1 MHQTEDMGGLRQ
13 GKACSGAWDSSV
25 EQYIQGIARKV
36 HLQCGKAVSVDD
48 LIALGYIGFLQ
59 ATESQSTGKFS
70 EWRRWAYRR
79 TYGAM
84 VDGLRR
90 WSEHGHCVS
99 LQRRDER
106 KGKTPNGWTLR
117 LQSQPPES
125 DGEEGDR
132 EARFGSSQE
141 LSPEED
147 TVQKRREARLH
158 HAYRLLSQEDR
169 VLLELYYHFEHS
181 MSEIGE
187 ILGCS
192 KGWVSRRHSAILD
205 RLRTGME
212 PESGRSNA
220 PGRQSFSS
228 CPFSGSDGVSESEA
242 SSAHVPNRGKS
253 ARRCSGVRGIS
264 TVGSPLA
271 LV

>member
-1 MHQTEDMGGLRQ
+1 MDPAVAKPT
-13 GKACSGAWDSSV
+13 SG
-25 EQYIQGIARKV
+25 ER
-36 HLQCGKAVSVDD
+36 
-48 LIALGYIGFLQ
+48 
-59 ATESQSTGKFS
+59 
-70 EWRRWAYRR
+70 WR
-79 TYGAM
+79 
-84 VDGLRR
+84 
-90 WSEHGHCVS
+90 
-99 LQRRDER
+99 
-106 KGKTPNGWTLR
+106 
-117 LQSQPPES
+117 
-125 DGEEGDR
+125 EGDR

-242 SSAHVPNRGKS
+242 SSAHVPNGANPPEGARVS
-253 ARRCSGVRGIS
+253 AEFQRSGVPWLWSDWYLEPAVFAKRRPEYPPG
-264 TVGSPLA
+264 
-271 LV
+271 